1 MKNRLL
7 GIPIIGL
14 AAALLA
20 GCGAGGFTGVY
31 NLPLPGGA
39 DIGSHP
45 YQVRVQ
51 FRDVLD
57 LVPQSTVKVNDVAVG
72 KVQSIELDQKT
83 WTATAV
89 IAVASDVRMPAN
101 AAAMLR
107 QSSLLGEKYVELDQP
122 VNEAPHGALANGAVI
137 PLSRTNRNPEV
148 EEVLGALSML
158 LNGGGIDQIQKINT
172 ELNSA
177 LSGNEPEIRGLLVNL
192 NQLTANLDA
201 QKANITRALDSVNRL
216 SATLNGQRN
225 NLASALDNLGPGLQ
239 VLNQQRTQLVTMLE
253 SMNKLSGVAVDTI
266 DKSKADTIANLKDL
280 VPVLQQLNKAGSAV
294 PQSLQLLATYPF
306 TDYAAGSIK
315 GDYINLN
322 VHLDLNFS
330 NLVDTLTSSKQPLI
344 PTPGGGGQGGPPLP
358 LPNIPLLP
366 PLPTGPPTQ
375 GNPGLG
381 GLLGPLLGGR

>member
-1 MKNRLL
+1 MKHRLL
-7 GIPIIGL
+7 GIPVIGL
-14 AAALLA
+14 AAVMLA
-20 GCGAGGFTGVY
+20 GCGAGGFSGVY

-39 DIGSHP
+39 DMGSNP

-57 LVPQSTVKVNDVAVG
+57 LVPQSTVKVNDVTVG

-89 IAVASDVRMPAN
+89 VAVNGGVRMPAN
-101 AAAMLR
+101 STAMLR

-122 VNEAPHGALANGAVI
+122 VTEAPRGSLTNGAVI

-177 LSGNEPEIRGLLVNL
+177 LSGNESDIRGMLANL
-192 NQLTANLDA
+192 NTLTANLDA
-201 QKANITRALDSVNRL
+201 QKGNITHALDSVNRL
-216 SATLNGQRN
+216 SATLNTQRGN
-225 NLASALDNLGPGLQ
+225 IAAGLDNLGPGLQ
-239 VLNQQRTQLVTMLE
+239 VLNEQRTQLVTMLE
-253 SMNKLSGVAVDTI
+253 ALNKLSGVAVDTVN
-266 DKSKADTIANLKDL
+266 KSKANTVADLKDL
-280 VPVLQQLNKAGSAV
+280 VPVLQQLNKAGASV

-306 TDYAAGSIK
+306 TDYAAGAIK

-322 VHLDLNFS
+322 IHLDLNFS
-330 NLVDTLTSSKQPLI
+330 RLVDTLTSAKQPLI
-344 PTPGGGGQGGPPLP
+344 PTPSGLGQGLPPLP
-358 LPNIPLLP
+358 LPSIPLLP
-366 PLPTGPPTQ
+366 PLPSNSPTP

>member
-1 MKNRLL
+1 MKHRLL
-7 GIPIIGL
+7 GIPVLGL
-14 AAALLA
+14 AAVMVA

-39 DIGSHP
+39 DVGSHP

-57 LVPQSTVKVNDVAVG
+57 LVPQSTVKVNDVTVG

-89 IAVASDVRMPAN
+89 VAVNGDVRMPAN
-101 AAAMLR
+101 STAMLR

-122 VNEAPHGALANGAVI
+122 VNETPQGKLANGAVI

-177 LSGNEPEIRGLLVNL
+177 LSGNESDIRGMLTGL
-192 NQLTANLDA
+192 NTLTANLDA
-201 QKANITRALDSVNRL
+201 QKGNITHALDSVNRL
-216 SATLNGQRN
+216 SATLNAQRGN
-225 NLASALDNLGPGLQ
+225 IATGLDTLGPGLQ
-239 VLNQQRTQLVTMLE
+239 VLNEQRTQLVTMLE
-253 SMNKLSGVAVDTI
+253 ALNKLSGVAVDTVN
-266 DKSKADTIANLKDL
+266 KSQADTVADLKDL
-280 VPVLQQLNKAGSAV
+280 VPVLQQLNKAGSSV
-294 PQSLQLLATYPF
+294 PKSLQLLATYPF

-322 VHLDLNFS
+322 IHLDLNFS
-330 NLVDTLTSSKQPLI
+330 RLVDTLTSAKQPLV
-344 PTPGGGGQGGPPLP
+344 PTPSGSPGLPPLP
-358 LPNIPLLP
+358 LPSIPLLP
-366 PLPTGPPTQ
+366 PLPSNSPKP